1 MKKIQKAAAI
11 IIAAMITI
19 TLSVLPAMAESI
31 EGLSFTTPMELE
43 KYRSETVVTPWVMYT
58 GWSSDNGILKGEN
71 WIEYCYAAAVAVDAK
86 DVVTYGKEA
95 MDSKYRTTPEEIDVK
110 CTYDAGL
117 YSISDLDKDG
127 WIDYFKGE
135 NNGLYS
141 NAKISS
147 TNVETHNGVEFFRI
161 DFTLNG
167 YEKIILYAPS
177 ESGNLFSFEYT
188 YKPSTDIA
196 QKFKQDFWDVL
207 DTVSLKQRASSSA
220 STPAPTSTPAP
231 ASTPAPSGDGVR
243 RGGKT
248 TTTTDDGVVIVEYL
262 WDDAI
267 KIYVNGEQIK
277 PDTNPVLVN
286 DRTMVPIRAIAEKL
300 GYSVNWFSESQ
311 TVSMQKGS
319 DLVQLSIGS
328 KSLYHNSNNIIIDV
342 APMIYDDRTYLPVR
356 AVAEA
361 MGCKVDWNGSE
372 RAVYISQ

>member
-43 KYRSETVVTPWVMYT
+43 KYKSETLVTPWVMYT

-71 WIEYCYAAAVAVDAK
+71 WIEYCYAAAVAVDFK
-86 DVVTYGKEA
+86 NVVTYGKEA

-110 CTYDAGL
+110 CTYDVGL
-117 YSISDLDKDG
+117 YAVSDLDKNG
-127 WIDYFKGE
+127 WTDYFKSE
-135 NNGLYS
+135 SADLYR
-141 NAKISS
+141 NAQISS

-161 DFTLNG
+161 DFTQNG
-167 YEKIILYAPS
+167 LEEIILYAPS
-177 ESGNLFSFEYT
+177 VSGTLFSFAYT

-207 DTVSLKQRASSSA
+207 DTVSLKQKGSSSSGTVA
-220 STPAPTSTPAP
+220 PPKSSTATPL
-231 ASTPAPSGDGVR
+231 PSNDVVR
-243 RGGKT
+243 RGGTKT
-248 TTTTDDGVVIVEYL
+248 TTSDDGMVIVEYL

-267 KIYVNGEQIK
+267 KIYVNGAQIM
-277 PDTNPVLVN
+277 PDTNPVLIN

-300 GYSVNWFSESQ
+300 GYSVGWFQESQ

-319 DLVQLSIGS
+319 DLVQLSIDS
-328 KSLYHNSNNIIIDV
+328 KSMYHNSYNIIIDV
-342 APMIYDDRTYLPVR
+342 APLIYDDRTYLPVR

-372 RAVYISQ
+372 RAAYISQ

>member
-43 KYRSETVVTPWVMYT
+43 KYKSETLVTPWVMYT

-71 WIEYCYAAAVAVDAK
+71 WIEYCYAAAVAVDSK
-86 DVVTYGKEA
+86 NVVTYGKEA

-110 CTYDAGL
+110 CTYDVGL
-117 YSISDLDKDG
+117 YAISDLDKNG
-127 WIDYFKGE
+127 WLDYFRSEG
-135 NNGLYS
+135 S
-141 NAKISS
+141 NVYQNASVSS
-147 TNVETHNGVEFFRI
+147 AGAETHNGVDFFRI
-161 DFTLNG
+161 DFTQNG
-167 YEKIILYAPS
+167 LEEIILYAPS
-177 ESGNLFSFEYT
+177 ESGDLFSFAYT
-188 YKPSTDIA
+188 YKPSTGIA
-196 QKFKQDFWDVL
+196 QKFKQDFWDIL
-207 DTVSLKQRASSSA
+207 DTVSLKQKGSSS
-220 STPAPTSTPAP
+220 SNGTTTP
-231 ASTPAPSGDGVR
+231 PSGTTTPPPSSDVVR
-243 RGGKT
+243 RGGTK
-248 TTTTDDGVVIVEYL
+248 TTTDDDGMVIVEYL

-267 KIYVNGEQIK
+267 KIYVNGEQIST
-277 PDTNPVLVN
+277 DTNPVLVN

-300 GYSVNWFSESQ
+300 GYSVTWFADTE

-319 DLVQLSIGS
+319 DLVQLSIDS
-328 KSLYHNSNNIIIDV
+328 KSMYHNSYNIIIDV
-342 APMIYDDRTYLPVR
+342 APLIYDDRTYLPVR

>member
-1 MKKIQKAAAI
+1 MKNIQKMTAA

-19 TLSVLPAMAESI
+19 TLSVFPVMAESI
-31 EGLSFTTPMELE
+31 EGLSFTAPMELE

-71 WIEYCYAAAVAVDAK
+71 WIEYCYAAAVAVDSK

-110 CTYDAGL
+110 CTYDVGL
-117 YSISDLDKDG
+117 YAISDLDKNG
-127 WIDYFKGE
+127 WLDYFRSEG
-135 NNGLYS
+135 S
-141 NAKISS
+141 NVYQNASVSS
-147 TNVETHNGVEFFRI
+147 AGAETHNGVDFFRI
-161 DFTLNG
+161 DFTQNG
-167 YEKIILYAPS
+167 LEEIILYAPS
-177 ESGNLFSFEYT
+177 DSGDLFSFAYT

-207 DTVSLKQRASSSA
+207 DTVSLKQKGSSSSNGA
-220 STPAPTSTPAP
+220 ALSPSSTAAPS
-231 ASTPAPSGDGVR
+231 PSGDVVR
-243 RGGKT
+243 RGGTK
-248 TTTTDDGVVIVEYL
+248 TTTDDDGMVIVEYL

-267 KIYVNGEQIK
+267 KIYVNGAQIM
-277 PDTNPVLVN
+277 PDTNPVLIN

-300 GYSVNWFSESQ
+300 GYSVSWFGESQ

-319 DLVQLSIGS
+319 DLIQLSIGS
-328 KSLYHNSNNIIIDV
+328 NSLYHNSYNIIIDV
-342 APMIYDDRTYLPVR
+342 APLIYDDRTYLPVR

-361 MGCKVDWNGSE
+361 MGCKVDWNGPE

>member
-43 KYRSETVVTPWVMYT
+43 KYKSETLVTPWVMYT

-71 WIEYCYAAAVAVDAK
+71 WIEYCYAAAVAVDSK

-95 MDSKYRTTPEEIDVK
+95 MGSKYRTTPEEIDVK

-117 YSISDLDKDG
+117 YAVSDLDKNG
-127 WIDYFKGE
+127 WIDLFKSE
-135 NNGLYS
+135 SSDVYR
-141 NAKISS
+141 NAQISS
-147 TNVETHNGVEFFRI
+147 TNIETHNGVEFFRI
-161 DFTLNG
+161 DFTQNG
-167 YEKIILYAPS
+167 LEEIILYAPS
-177 ESGNLFSFEYT
+177 DSGDLFSFAYT

-207 DTVSLKQRASSSA
+207 DTVSLKQKGSSSSNGA
-220 STPAPTSTPAP
+220 ALSPSSTAAPS
-231 ASTPAPSGDGVR
+231 PSGDVVR
-243 RGGKT
+243 RGGTK
-248 TTTTDDGVVIVEYL
+248 TTTDDDGMVIVEYL

-267 KIYVNGEQIK
+267 KIYVNGAQIM
-277 PDTNPVLVN
+277 PDTNPVLIN

-300 GYSVNWFSESQ
+300 GYSVSWFGESQ

-319 DLVQLSIGS
+319 DLIQLSIGS
-328 KSLYHNSNNIIIDV
+328 NSLYHNSYNIIIDV
-342 APMIYDDRTYLPVR
+342 APLIYDDRTYLPVR

-361 MGCKVDWNGSE
+361 MGCKVDWNGPE

>member
-1 MKKIQKAAAI
+1 MKNIQKMTAAI
-11 IIAAMITI
+11 IAAIITI
-19 TLSVLPAMAESI
+19 TLSVFPVMAESI
-31 EGLSFTTPMELE
+31 EGLSFTAPMELE

-71 WIEYCYAAAVAVDAK
+71 WIEYCYAAAVAVDSK

-117 YSISDLDKDG
+117 YAVSDLDKNG
-127 WIDYFKGE
+127 WIDLFKSE
-135 NNGLYS
+135 SSDVYR
-141 NAKISS
+141 NAQISS
-147 TNVETHNGVEFFRI
+147 TNIETHNGVEFFRI
-161 DFTLNG
+161 DFTQNG
-167 YEKIILYAPS
+167 LEEIILYAPS
-177 ESGNLFSFEYT
+177 DSGDLFSFAYT

-207 DTVSLKQRASSSA
+207 DTVSLKQKGSSSSNGA
-220 STPAPTSTPAP
+220 ALSPSSTAAPL
-231 ASTPAPSGDGVR
+231 PSGDVVR
-243 RGGKT
+243 RGGTK
-248 TTTTDDGVVIVEYL
+248 TTTDDDGMVIVEYL

-267 KIYVNGEQIK
+267 KIYVNGAQIM
-277 PDTNPVLVN
+277 PDTNPVLIN

-300 GYSVNWFSESQ
+300 GYSVSWFGESQ

-319 DLVQLSIGS
+319 DLIQLSIGS
-328 KSLYHNSNNIIIDV
+328 NSLYHNSYNIIIDV
-342 APMIYDDRTYLPVR
+342 APLIYDDRTYLPVR

-361 MGCKVDWNGSE
+361 MGCKVDWNGPE

>member
-43 KYRSETVVTPWVMYT
+43 KYKSETLVTPWVMYT

-71 WIEYCYAAAVAVDAK
+71 WIEYCYAAAVAVDSK
-86 DVVTYGKEA
+86 NVVTYGKEA

-117 YSISDLDKDG
+117 YAVSDLDKNG
-127 WIDYFKGE
+127 WIDRFKSE
-135 NNGLYS
+135 SSDVYR
-141 NAKISS
+141 NAQITS

-161 DFTLNG
+161 DFTQNG
-167 YEKIILYAPS
+167 LEEIILYAPS
-177 ESGNLFSFEYT
+177 ESGDLFSFAYT
-188 YKPSTDIA
+188 YKSSTGIA
-196 QKFKQDFWDVL
+196 QKFKQDFWDIL
-207 DTVSLKQRASSSA
+207 DTVSLKQKGSSS
-220 STPAPTSTPAP
+220 SNGTTTP
-231 ASTPAPSGDGVR
+231 PSGTTTPPPSSDVVR
-243 RGGKT
+243 RGGTK
-248 TTTTDDGVVIVEYL
+248 TTTDDDGMVIVEYL

-267 KIYVNGEQIK
+267 KIYVNGAQIK

-286 DRTMVPIRAIAEKL
+286 SRTMVPIRAIAEKL
-300 GYSVNWFSESQ
+300 GYSVSWFQESQ

-319 DLVQLSIGS
+319 DLIQLSIDS
-328 KSLYHNSNNIIIDV
+328 TSMYHNSNNIIIDV
-342 APMIYDDRTYLPVR
+342 APLIYDDRTYLPVR

-361 MGCKVDWNGSE
+361 MGCKVDWNDSE